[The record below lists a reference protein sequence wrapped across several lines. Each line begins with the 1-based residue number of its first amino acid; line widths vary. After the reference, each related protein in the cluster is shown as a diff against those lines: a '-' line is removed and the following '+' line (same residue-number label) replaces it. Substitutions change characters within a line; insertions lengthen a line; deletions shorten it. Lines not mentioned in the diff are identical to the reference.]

1 MENRL
6 KAISEMWD
14 YFEEKSD
21 WMDRI
26 ISDYDNGEKDTKAD
40 YKEKKLEIIEE
51 VIKELEELKSKLV
64 GKKHGKNNNR

>member
-1 MENRL
+1 MENTL

-14 YFEEKSD
+14 YFDEKSD
-21 WMDRI
+21 WMDMM
-26 ISDYDNGEKDTKAD
+26 SSEYDNGEKDTKAD

-51 VIKELEELKSKLV
+51 VIKELEKFKSELV

>member
-40 YKEKKLEIIEE
+40 YKEKSSRLSRKL
-51 VIKELEELKSKLV
+51 LKSSKSL
-64 GKKHGKNNNR
+64 NQN